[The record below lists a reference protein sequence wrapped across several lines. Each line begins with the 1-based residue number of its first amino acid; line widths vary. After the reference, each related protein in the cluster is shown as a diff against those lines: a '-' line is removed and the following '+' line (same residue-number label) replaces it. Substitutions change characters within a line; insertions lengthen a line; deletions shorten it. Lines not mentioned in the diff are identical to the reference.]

1 MWNMYLTCRICGG
14 RKVWGSLCAK
24 STSTVLLEGPITY
37 LLYPAWSTPPGP
49 PAPPELAQRISEML
63 AAVVCSLAAVP
74 PVALR
79 GLDAV
84 ACTEAAKAGAKCQTL
99 GNSSLCVVTVIENS

>member
-1 MWNMYLTCRICGG
+1 MGLP
-14 RKVWGSLCAK
+14 LCEIDEYCI
-24 STSTVLLEGPITY
+24 TRGPYY
-37 LLYPAWSTPPGP
+37 LLTVPGLEHSARPPG
-49 PAPPELAQRISEML
+49 APRLAQRISEML